1 MKKILLILVVISMLA
16 IGCKKQ
22 VYEPQKVIV
31 VTVVDT
37 IYLNE
42 PFCGVIEFVSV
53 NGNYAYF
60 DVKNNISGNVKTF
73 SDYNPNFETN
83 WNKGDTFCSDKMW

>member
-42 PFCGVIEFVSV
+42 PFYEFVSLFRIHPFP
-53 NGNYAYF
+53 A
-60 DVKNNISGNVKTF
+60 
-73 SDYNPNFETN
+73 FEYP
-83 WNKGDTFCSDKMW
+83 